1 MINISEKLKDIM
13 IIARKKNLVLSTAE
27 SCTGGLIAKYLT
39 DLPGSSQIYDSSFI
53 TYSNE
58 SKTLLLGVNN
68 DLINKYGAVSEK
80 VVIEMCSGLLSKN
93 KANIGIAISGIMG
106 PDSDNTDKKV
116 GLVWYCF
123 KYKDQI
129 KTDYFQLKG
138 SRSHNREEAAKN
150 VIIKLY
156 EFINQ
161 L

>member
-68 DLINKYGAVSEK
+68 DVINKHGAVSE
-80 VVIEMCSGLLSKN
+80 
-93 KANIGIAISGIMG
+93 
-106 PDSDNTDKKV
+106 
-116 GLVWYCF
+116 
-123 KYKDQI
+123 
-129 KTDYFQLKG
+129 
-138 SRSHNREEAAKN
+138 
-150 VIIKLY
+150 
-156 EFINQ
+156 
-161 L
+161 

>member
-39 DLPGSSQIYDSSFI
+39 DLPGSSRIYDSSFI

-58 SKTLLLGVNN
+58 SKMLLLGVKN
-68 DLINKYGAVSEK
+68 DLINKHGAVSER
-80 VVIEMCSGLLSKN
+80 VVIEMCNGLLSRN
-93 KANIGIAISGIMG
+93 KANIGMAISGIMG
-106 PDSDNTDKKV
+106 PNSDNTDKKV

-123 KYKDQI
+123 GYKDQI
-129 KTDYFQLKG
+129 KTGHFQLNG